1 MWRALLAA
9 GPAGRQAGHAA
20 RGLAGRTAA
29 AGALVARAPKAG
41 PGSIAPLAATGSRG
55 FAAGQPFA
63 SGAWWWWWAPF
74 ASRGRVCWGGD

>member
-29 AGALVARAPKAG
+29 AGTLVARAPQAG
-41 PGSIAPLAATGSRG
+41 PGSITPLATTGRG

-74 ASRGRVCWGGD
+74 VSRGRVCWGGD